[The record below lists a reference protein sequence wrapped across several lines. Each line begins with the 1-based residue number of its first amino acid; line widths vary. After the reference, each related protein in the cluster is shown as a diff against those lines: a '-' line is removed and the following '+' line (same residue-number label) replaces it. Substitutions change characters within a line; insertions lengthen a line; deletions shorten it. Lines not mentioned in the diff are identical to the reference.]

1 MKPITL
7 KMTAFGSYC
16 GTVEVDFTKLYD
28 NGIFLITGK
37 TGGGKTTIL
46 DAMCVALYGKAT
58 GSERAKEWRQ
68 LRCNNAPSSV
78 DTELEYIFSIGGT
91 QYKFY
96 RRWHLPNSK
105 KGDPQLKE
113 AESACY
119 LRTET
124 ENSEDEWELIAS
136 GSAKAVGDAAE
147 DILKLTQTQFVKVI
161 MLPQGE
167 FRELL
172 TASSDEKEAIFQKLF
187 DTGRWERLTA
197 RISEEYRAV
206 EKQCGEHT
214 SRREIALKSAECAN
228 ADELQ
233 AKTAQTKAALVELQ
247 SQAEA
252 NTLQAAQTAAALKAA
267 EDTVALLAE
276 RNTQRTALDKLTAQ
290 SEKFGAI
297 ETKLRQSRQLRGVL
311 PQFNLQ
317 KAAQSQEFQCVQTLT
332 AAAQAAQ
339 TAAAALEQAKKDCQQ
354 LPALEEKQREL
365 LSVVSSLNELAES
378 RAPHAAAMQKLQ
390 SGETSLKAEEAR
402 LAQLL
407 QAKTDAESRIAKGS
421 EYVEQCHAASR
432 ALTEAAEVFHQTEQ
446 LFHAASEWEEKNA
459 QLTLLAKKR
468 EQSEKNVSRLEQEL
482 ASQQTIARAVE
493 QAILNDTAYSLAV
506 RLAEGAPCPVC
517 GSVHHPTPAQPS
529 ESTPTAA
536 ELEQCR
542 QRANQCAKDLETERA
557 AQSSLHTE
565 YHVLR
570 QSAEQLQQKAGG
582 RFEKNSSELKAELDA
597 AEQRVKQLRALS
609 AKTESAQKRLSQLND
624 RLAATVRDI
633 ESANTNINNCKIQIT
648 AAKQTIDSL
657 TERLQ
662 ARGIGNFEALDK
674 ALREVKRDM
683 AAVDRQIQALNDAHA
698 AALSDDSRAQA
709 TLTAAQGHLEAARLD
724 LAARQAEFRARCA
737 EWGIAENT
745 DIEGGVLTESVE
757 AEYEREL
764 SAYRQQLAF
773 AQRRIAELSVSLDGK
788 EPPPLDELRA
798 ANTAAIEAGQEI
810 ARQSGNLTSRLQ
822 FLEDTAAAV
831 AREQAALAG
840 LEQRYDTAQRMN
852 RLLSG
857 QNEARTPI
865 HQYVIGI
872 KMDEVIM
879 SANLY
884 LNKLTK
890 GQYAMKRK
898 ETIGGRAKH
907 QGLDIEII
915 DSSAGRVRSVSTL
928 SGGELFLA
936 SLSLAFGLS
945 DVVQSFAGG
954 IHLDSLFIDEGFGSL
969 DSETLDTA
977 MDAITQVRE
986 NKLLGIISH
995 VSELKER
1002 IPCGIEVIKTNDGSA
1017 LKMR

>member
-1 MKPITL
+1 MKPMYL

-16 GTVEVDFTKLYD
+16 GTAEVDFTKLYD

-68 LRCNNAPSSV
+68 LRCNNAPSNV

-105 KGDPQLKE
+105 KGEPQLKE

-119 LRTET
+119 LRT
-124 ENSEDEWELIAS
+124 NSEDEWELIAS
-136 GSAKAVGDAAE
+136 GSAKAVGEAAE

-172 TASSDEKEAIFQKLF
+172 TASSDEKETIFQKLF

-206 EKQCGEHT
+206 EKQCSEHT
-214 SRREIALKSAECAN
+214 GRKEIALKSAECAN

-233 AKTAQTKAALVELQ
+233 AKTVQTKAALTELQ

-267 EDTVALLAE
+267 EDTAALFAE
-276 RNTQRTALDKLTAQ
+276 LNTQRTALDKLTAQ
-290 SEKFGAI
+290 SDKFGEI
-297 ETKLRQSRQLRGVL
+297 ESKLRQSRQLRGVL
-311 PQFNLQ
+311 PQFNLK
-317 KAAQSQEFQCVQTLT
+317 KAAQAQEFKCVQALT
-332 AAAQAAQ
+332 TAEQAAQ
-339 TAAAALEQAKKDCQQ
+339 TAAAALEKAKQDCQQ
-354 LPALEEKQREL
+354 LPALEEKKREL
-365 LSVVSSLNELAES
+365 LAAASSLNELAES
-378 RAPHAAAMQKLQ
+378 RTPYAAAVQKLQ
-390 SGETSLKAEEAR
+390 SGETSLKAEEGR
-402 LAQLL
+402 LAHLF
-407 QAKTDAESRIAKGS
+407 QAKADTEGRIAKGS

-432 ALTEAAEVFHQTEQ
+432 ALAEATENFHRTEQ
-446 LFHAASEWEEKNA
+446 LFHAAAEWEEKNA
-459 QLTLLAKKR
+459 QLTLLDQKR
-468 EQSEKNVSRLEQEL
+468 EQSESNIKHLEQEL
-482 ASQQTIARAVE
+482 TSRQAIAHAVE
-493 QAILNDTAYSLAV
+493 QAIFDDTAYSLAV
-506 RLAEGAPCPVC
+506 HLTESAPCPVC
-517 GSVHHPTPAQPS
+517 GSVHHPNPAQPS
-529 ESTPTAA
+529 DTTPTAA
-536 ELEQCR
+536 ELAQCK
-542 QRANQCAKDLETERA
+542 QRADQCAKELETARA
-557 AQSSLHTE
+557 TQSSLHTE
-565 YHVLR
+565 YDVLR
-570 QSAEQLQQKAGG
+570 QSAEQLLQKVGG
-582 RFEKNSSELKAELDA
+582 RFEKTSSELKAELDA
-597 AEQRVKQLRALS
+597 AEKRVVTLRALS
-609 AKTESAQKRLSQLND
+609 GKTKNAQKRLSELND
-624 RLAATVRDI
+624 QLAANVRDI

-648 AAKQTIDSL
+648 AAQQTIDSL

-674 ALREVKRDM
+674 ALSQVKRDI
-683 AAVDRQIQALNDAHA
+683 AALDRQIKALNDAHA
-698 AALSDDSRAQA
+698 AALSNDSRAQA
-709 TLTAAQGHLEAARLD
+709 TLTAAQGSCEAARLD
-724 LAARQAEFRARCA
+724 FAARQEEFRARCA
-737 EWGIAENT
+737 ELDIVEDT
-745 DIEGGVLTESVE
+745 DIEGGVLTETIE
-757 AEYEREL
+757 AECEREL
-764 SAYRQQLAF
+764 SAHQQQLAF
-773 AQRRIAELSVSLDGK
+773 AQRRIAELSANLDGK
-788 EPPPLDELRA
+788 ELPPLDELRA
-798 ANTAAIEAGQEI
+798 ANAAAIEAGQEI
-810 ARQSGNLTSRLQ
+810 ARQSGQLTSRLR

-831 AREQAALAG
+831 AREQAALEG
-840 LEQRYDTAQRMN
+840 LEQRYDTARRMN
-852 RLLSG
+852 QLLSG

-898 ETIGGRAKH
+898 ESIGGRAKH
-907 QGLDIEII
+907 QGLDIEMI

-1017 LKMR
+1017 LKIR

>member
-1 MKPITL
+1 MKPIYL

-16 GTVEVDFTKLYD
+16 GAAEVDFTRLYD

-46 DAMCVALYGKAT
+46 DAICVALYGKAT

-68 LRCNNAPSSV
+68 LRCSNAPSSV
-78 DTELEYIFSIGGT
+78 DTELEYIFSVGDT

-105 KGDPQLKE
+105 KGEPQLKE

-119 LRTET
+119 LCP
-124 ENSEDEWELIAS
+124 NGSEDWEIVAS
-136 GSAKAVGDAAE
+136 GSAKAVNDAAE

-187 DTGRWERLTA
+187 DTGRWERITA

-214 SRREIALKSAECAN
+214 NRKEIALKSAECAN
-228 ADELQ
+228 MDELQ
-233 AKTAQTKAALVELQ
+233 AKTAQTKAALTELQ

-267 EDTVALLAE
+267 EDTAALFAE
-276 RNTQRTALDKLTAQ
+276 RNTQRAALDKLTAQ
-290 SEKFGAI
+290 SDKFGQI
-297 ETKLRQSRQLRGVL
+297 ESKLRQSRQLRGVL
-311 PQFNLQ
+311 PQFNLS
-317 KAAQSQEFQCVQTLT
+317 KAARAQEVKCMQALT
-332 AAAQAAQ
+332 AAEQSEK
-339 TAAAALEQAKKDCQQ
+339 TAAAALEKAKQDCRQ
-354 LPALEEKQREL
+354 LPALEEQRRDL
-365 LSVVSSLNELAES
+365 LAAASGLSELAES
-378 RAPHAAAMQKLQ
+378 RVPYAAAVQKRQ
-390 SGETSLKAEEAR
+390 SGEASLKAEEDR
-402 LAQLL
+402 LSRLF
-407 QAKTDAESRIAKGS
+407 QAKADAEGRIAKGS
-421 EYVEQCHAASR
+421 EYLEQCHAAGR
-432 ALTEAAEVFHQTEQ
+432 ALAEATEIFHQTEH
-446 LFHAASEWEEKNA
+446 LF
-459 QLTLLAKKR
+459 QLTAEFEDKSAKLTSLLKDIESSQNNIK
-468 EQSEKNVSRLEQEL
+468 RLEQEL
-482 ASQQTIARAVE
+482 ASRQTITRTAE
-493 QAILNDTAYSLAV
+493 QAILNDRAYSLAV
-506 RLAEGAPCPVC
+506 NLSEGTPCPVC
-517 GSVHHPTPAQPS
+517 GSLHHPIPAQPS
-529 ESTPTAA
+529 AATPTAA
-536 ELEQCR
+536 ELEQYR
-542 QRANQCAKDLETERA
+542 QSADQCAKELEA
-557 AQSSLHTE
+557 ARTVHSSLNTE
-565 YHVLR
+565 YDVLR
-570 QSAEQLQQKAGG
+570 QATEQLKQRAGG
-582 RFEKNSSELKAELDA
+582 SFDKPSAALKAASDA
-597 AEQRVKQLRALS
+597 AKERVANLRALS
-609 AKTESAQKRLSQLND
+609 GKTESAQKRLNALND
-624 RLAATVRDI
+624 QLAANTHDI
-633 ESANTNINNCKIQIT
+633 ESANININNCKIQIT
-648 AAKQTIDSL
+648 AARQTIDSL
-657 TERLQ
+657 TERLR
-662 ARGIGNFEALDK
+662 ARGIESFETLDK
-674 ALREVKRDM
+674 KLVQVKRDI
-683 AAVDRQIQALNDAHA
+683 AAADNHINKLNEAHA
-698 AALSDDSRAQA
+698 AASSRYSSARA
-709 TLTAAQGHLEAARLD
+709 TLTAAQDSLEAARLD
-724 LAARQAEFRARCA
+724 LDARQAEFRARCA
-737 EWGIAENT
+737 ALDIAEDA
-745 DIEGGVLTESVE
+745 DIEGGVLSEKTE
-757 AEYEREL
+757 AAYEQEL
-764 SAYRQQLAF
+764 SAYQQQLAF
-773 AQRRIAELSVSLDGK
+773 AQRRIAELSASLDGK
-788 EPPPLDELRA
+788 ELPPLDELRA
-798 ANTAAIEAGQEI
+798 ANAAAIEEGQEI
-810 ARQSGNLTSRLQ
+810 ARQSGHLTSQLQ

-831 AREQAALAG
+831 AREQTALAG
-840 LEQRYDTAQRMN
+840 LEQRYDTARRMN
-852 RLLSG
+852 QLLSG

-884 LNKLTK
+884 MTRLTK

-1002 IPCGIEVIKTNDGSA
+1002 IPCGIEVIKTNDGST